1 MAVVRRAA
9 EQPAAAAAGGVAAP
23 PQQSVAQRL
32 EELAKLHASGAI
44 SETEYAAARQKVIAD
59 L

>member
-1 MAVVRRAA
+1 
-9 EQPAAAAAGGVAAP
+9 VAAP

-32 EELAKLHASGAI
+32 EELEKLHASGAI